1 MVGNGVG
8 HNIEAVIDENTS
20 ESIILN
26 DFYEADLDTY
36 KSGRISYPFYDLEE
50 GNHTL
55 SLKVWDVY
63 NNSEK
68 SEIEF
73 VVAQEENF
81 TLDHVL
87 NYPNPFTTR
96 TEFYFEHNQLCDY
109 LDVQIQVFTVSG
121 KLVKSINKR
130 VHSEGFRSE
139 GIVWNGRD
147 DYGEK
152 IGRGV
157 YVYKLKVLNESGEK
171 VEKFEKLVILN

>member
-1 MVGNGVG
+1 M
-8 HNIEAVIDENTS
+8 
-20 ESIILN
+20 
-26 DFYEADLDTY
+26 
-36 KSGRISYPFYDLEE
+36 
-50 GNHTL
+50 
-55 SLKVWDVY
+55 
-63 NNSEK
+63 
-68 SEIEF
+68 
-73 VVAQEENF
+73 
-81 TLDHVL
+81 L

-121 KLVKSINKR
+121 KLVKSINER